1 MLKYKSIFQTK
12 GVKHTQM
19 NSTIIYNILNN
30 DTLRKSC
37 LDKVNSYEASQS
49 NSPNKTELIRF
60 SRHISLE
67 AFFQNINNSNIELD
81 NHSHNAANN
90 SIQNMDC
97 ILAELST
104 IACNDTEQDDDTV
117 LLLQLSNTLD
127 IFLNQ
132 LSASDKKIYLYRYFF
147 AYPIENIASICKTQA
162 HNIQKTLTTCNHKL
176 KDLIKK
182 NNLDCN
188 SKALLL
194 SFTDIDD
201 SCLLA
206 VTSDDSKTVG
216 SNDEK
221 PKKSKRLFS
230 WPVFLN
236 VLFSI
241 TIIVLAVL
249 NIAQFT
255 QSKASDNTK
264 ETETSTND
272 TIDTTVF
279 NPELAY
285 TYIDGKKN
293 INVEELLKFESSAVG
308 FEQPFTYITD
318 RFSGTFV
325 PIKLADEIPL
335 SDYIGE
341 EIPELAEDYKAYY
354 RLMGSD
360 SLQYIIREFND
371 VYTLYYLNG
380 VFVHNAAGL
389 DDPESAMK
397 YHQILSNFYGINGSI
412 EIQEIYVMTYTWDT
426 GYADSYTKKVIDSE
440 NDLAEVYSALRTSVC
455 KGKSIDD
462 YILENK
468 LSHDFIRN
476 NSVQVYIQPKVGTII
491 DRLTYYPDGN
501 FFYDMDTNLIYEPI
515 ESDYDNYLVEMLSFN
530 IRKEEPIDPELW
542 KIYLNCVDADPHS
555 LAVSLQGDPTQKLHG
570 LYIGSEYTI
579 EKLENDS
586 WVSVPTGSYTVSR
599 PFTPFERKIES
610 TSMRDMLYF
619 QHREKY
625 GSLAAGRYRIIITLY
640 DSNSED
646 LTNPNHRD
654 FSAEFIINEDNS
666 NIKININT
674 YSTTPTY

>member
-1 MLKYKSIFQTK
+1 MLKHKNIFQTK
-12 GVKHTQM
+12 GVTHTQM

-49 NSPNKTELIRF
+49 NIPNKTELIRF

-67 AFFQNINNSNIELD
+67 AFFQNINNSNIEPD
-81 NHSHNAANN
+81 NDSHNAANN

-241 TIIVLAVL
+241 TIVVLAVL

-255 QSKASDNTK
+255 QNKASDNTK
-264 ETETSTND
+264 ETETATND

-285 TYIDGKKN
+285 
-293 INVEELLKFESSAVG
+293 
-308 FEQPFTYITD
+308 TYITD

-360 SLQYIIREFND
+360 SLQYIIIKFND
-371 VYTLYYLNG
+371 VYTLYYLSG

-426 GYADSYTKKVIDSE
+426 GYADSNTKKVLDSE
-440 NDLAEVYSALRTSVC
+440 NDLAGVYSILRTSVC
-455 KGKSIDD
+455 TGKSIDD

-501 FFYDMDTNLIYEPI
+501 FFYDMDTNLIYEPLD
-515 ESDYDNYLVEMLSFN
+515 SDYANYLVEMLSFN

-542 KIYLNCVDADPHS
+542 KIYLNCVDADPHF

-586 WVSVPTGSYTVSR
+586 WVSVPTGSYTVSH

-619 QHREKY
+619 QHSEKY
-625 GSLAAGRYRIIITLY
+625 GSLAAGKYRIIITLY

-666 NIKININT
+666 NIKIETPT

>member
-1 MLKYKSIFQTK
+1 MLKHKNIFQTK
-12 GVKHTQM
+12 GVTHTQM

-49 NSPNKTELIRF
+49 NIPNKTELIRF

-67 AFFQNINNSNIELD
+67 AFFQNINNSNIEPD
-81 NHSHNAANN
+81 NDSHNAANN

-97 ILAELST
+97 ILDELST
-104 IACNDTEQDDDTV
+104 IACNDTEQDDDSV

-241 TIIVLAVL
+241 TIVVLAVL

-255 QSKASDNTK
+255 QNKPSDNTK
-264 ETETSTND
+264 ETETATND

-285 TYIDGKKN
+285 
-293 INVEELLKFESSAVG
+293 
-308 FEQPFTYITD
+308 TYITD

-325 PIKLADEIPL
+325 PIKLADEILL

-360 SLQYIIREFND
+360 SLQYIIRKFND
-371 VYTLYYLNG
+371 VYTLYYLSG

-426 GYADSYTKKVIDSE
+426 GYADSNTKKVIDSE
-440 NDLAEVYSALRTSVC
+440 NDLAEVYSILRTSVC

-501 FFYDMDTNLIYEPI
+501 FFYDMDTNLIYEPLD
-515 ESDYDNYLVEMLSFN
+515 SDYANYLVEMLSFN

-542 KIYLNCVDADPHS
+542 KIYLNCVDADPHFLS
-555 LAVSLQGDPTQKLHG
+555 VSLQGYPTQKLHG

-625 GSLAAGRYRIIITLY
+625 GSLAAGKYRIIITLY

-666 NIKININT
+666 NIKINTNT
-674 YSTTPTY
+674 YPTTPTY

>member
-1 MLKYKSIFQTK
+1 MLKHKNIFQTK
-12 GVKHTQM
+12 GVTHTQM

-49 NSPNKTELIRF
+49 NIPNKTELIRF

-67 AFFQNINNSNIELD
+67 AFFQNINNSNIEPD
-81 NHSHNAANN
+81 NDSHNAANN

-97 ILAELST
+97 ILDELST

-221 PKKSKRLFS
+221 PKKSKRFFS

-236 VLFSI
+236 ILFSI
-241 TIIVLAVL
+241 TIVVLAVL

-255 QSKASDNTK
+255 QNKPSDNTK
-264 ETETSTND
+264 ETETATND

-285 TYIDGKKN
+285 
-293 INVEELLKFESSAVG
+293 
-308 FEQPFTYITD
+308 TYITD

-360 SLQYIIREFND
+360 SLQYIIRKFND
-371 VYTLYYLNG
+371 VYTLYYLSG

-426 GYADSYTKKVIDSE
+426 GYADSNTKKVLDSE
-440 NDLAEVYSALRTSVC
+440 NDLAGVYSILRTSVC
-455 KGKSIDD
+455 TGKSIDD

-501 FFYDMDTNLIYEPI
+501 FFYDMDTNLIYEPLD
-515 ESDYDNYLVEMLSFN
+515 SDYANYLVEMLSFN

-542 KIYLNCVDADPHS
+542 KIYLNCVDADPHF

-586 WVSVPTGSYTVSR
+586 WVSVPTGSYTVSH
-599 PFTPFERKIES
+599 PFTPFARKIES

-619 QHREKY
+619 QHSEKY
-625 GSLAAGRYRIIITLY
+625 GSLAAGKYRIIITLY

-666 NIKININT
+666 NIKIETPT

>member
-1 MLKYKSIFQTK
+1 MLKHKNIFQTK
-12 GVKHTQM
+12 GVTHTQM

-67 AFFQNINNSNIELD
+67 AFFQNINNSNIEPD
-81 NHSHNAANN
+81 NDSHNAANN

-97 ILAELST
+97 ILDELST
-104 IACNDTEQDDDTV
+104 IACNDNEQSDDTV
-117 LLLQLSNTLD
+117 LLLQLSNALD

-221 PKKSKRLFS
+221 PKKSKRFFS

-236 VLFSI
+236 ILFSI
-241 TIIVLAVL
+241 TIVVLAVL

-255 QSKASDNTK
+255 QNKPSDNTK
-264 ETETSTND
+264 ETETATND

-285 TYIDGKKN
+285 
-293 INVEELLKFESSAVG
+293 
-308 FEQPFTYITD
+308 TYITD

-325 PIKLADEIPL
+325 PIKLADEILL

-360 SLQYIIREFND
+360 SLQYIIRKFND
-371 VYTLYYLNG
+371 VYTLYYLSG

-426 GYADSYTKKVIDSE
+426 GYADSNTKKVLDSE
-440 NDLAEVYSALRTSVC
+440 NDLAGVYSILRTSVC
-455 KGKSIDD
+455 TGKSIDD

-501 FFYDMDTNLIYEPI
+501 FFYDMDTNLIYEPLD
-515 ESDYDNYLVEMLSFN
+515 SDYANYLVEMLSFN

-542 KIYLNCVDADPHS
+542 KIYLNCVDADPHF

-586 WVSVPTGSYTVSR
+586 WVSVPTGSYTVSH
-599 PFTPFERKIES
+599 PFTPFARKIES

-619 QHREKY
+619 QHSEKY
-625 GSLAAGRYRIIITLY
+625 GSLAAGKYRIIITLY

-666 NIKININT
+666 NIKIETPT

>member
-1 MLKYKSIFQTK
+1 MLKHKNIFQTK
-12 GVKHTQM
+12 GVTHTQM

-67 AFFQNINNSNIELD
+67 AFFQNINNSNIEPD
-81 NHSHNAANN
+81 NDSHNAANN

-97 ILAELST
+97 ILDELST
-104 IACNDTEQDDDTV
+104 IACNDNEQSDDTV
-117 LLLQLSNTLD
+117 LLLQLSNALD

-221 PKKSKRLFS
+221 PKKSKRFFS

-236 VLFSI
+236 ILFSI
-241 TIIVLAVL
+241 TIVVLAVL

-255 QSKASDNTK
+255 QNKPSDNTK
-264 ETETSTND
+264 ETETATND

-285 TYIDGKKN
+285 
-293 INVEELLKFESSAVG
+293 
-308 FEQPFTYITD
+308 TYITD

-360 SLQYIIREFND
+360 SLQYIIRKFND
-371 VYTLYYLNG
+371 VYTLYYLSG

-412 EIQEIYVMTYTWDT
+412 EIQEIFVMTYTWDT
-426 GYADSYTKKVIDSE
+426 GYADSYTKKVIDFE
-440 NDLAEVYSALRTSVC
+440 NDLAGVYSILRTSVC
-455 KGKSIDD
+455 K
-462 YILENK
+462 
-468 LSHDFIRN
+468 
-476 NSVQVYIQPKVGTII
+476 V
-491 DRLTYYPDGN
+491 
-501 FFYDMDTNLIYEPI
+501 NL
-515 ESDYDNYLVEMLSFN
+515 
-530 IRKEEPIDPELW
+530 
-542 KIYLNCVDADPHS
+542 
-555 LAVSLQGDPTQKLHG
+555 
-570 LYIGSEYTI
+570 
-579 EKLENDS
+579 
-586 WVSVPTGSYTVSR
+586 
-599 PFTPFERKIES
+599 
-610 TSMRDMLYF
+610 
-619 QHREKY
+619 
-625 GSLAAGRYRIIITLY
+625 
-640 DSNSED
+640 
-646 LTNPNHRD
+646 
-654 FSAEFIINEDNS
+654 
-666 NIKININT
+666 
-674 YSTTPTY
+674 

>member
-1 MLKYKSIFQTK
+1 
-12 GVKHTQM
+12 M

-67 AFFQNINNSNIELD
+67 AFFQNINNSNIEPD
-81 NHSHNAANN
+81 NDSHNAANN

-97 ILAELST
+97 ILDELST

-236 VLFSI
+236 ILFSI
-241 TIIVLAVL
+241 TIVVLAVL

-255 QSKASDNTK
+255 QNKPSDNTK
-264 ETETSTND
+264 ETETATND

-285 TYIDGKKN
+285 
-293 INVEELLKFESSAVG
+293 
-308 FEQPFTYITD
+308 TYITD

-360 SLQYIIREFND
+360 S
-371 VYTLYYLNG
+371 

-440 NDLAEVYSALRTSVC
+440 NDLAGVYSILRTSVC
-455 KGKSIDD
+455 TGKSIDD

-501 FFYDMDTNLIYEPI
+501 FFYDMDTNLIYEPLD
-515 ESDYDNYLVEMLSFN
+515 SDYANYLVEMLSFN

-542 KIYLNCVDADPHS
+542 KIYLNCVDADPHF

-610 TSMRDMLYF
+610 TSMRDMLYI

-666 NIKININT
+666 NIKINTNT